1 MYRFCFRFHE
11 RGRAF
16 STNEVRSFQVGP
28 GGLFFTGDGRGEI
41 KVWKWDTQ
49 TPWEAERAYNQRP
62 QDKMLLCNFCC
73 NHRPQ
78 VEKLPLS
85 ILHVNSEIDQCSYI
99 LHEQLLKI
107 LYARMAWDSDLGE
120 NNQQGWEAELLP
132 RKIMK
137 RWGWSFGMLT
147 TYMLYYTL

>member
-49 TPWEAERAYNQRP
+49 TP
-62 QDKMLLCNFCC
+62 
-73 NHRPQ
+73 
-78 VEKLPLS
+78 
-85 ILHVNSEIDQCSYI
+85 
-99 LHEQLLKI
+99 
-107 LYARMAWDSDLGE
+107 
-120 NNQQGWEAELLP
+120 
-132 RKIMK
+132 
-137 RWGWSFGMLT
+137 
-147 TYMLYYTL
+147 